1 MADVPSRRVS
11 WLWLTILVVALVFA
25 AGLAGIQWSIHVGV
39 RNASDLAVR
48 EYPAGDRVMAL
59 VAFVESEDQPMAA
72 RNRAV
77 WALGQ
82 LRDPRALSVLERHY
96 TGQACDHA
104 RGLCQH
110 ELKKAIDLLHG
121 RLASAR

>member
-1 MADVPSRRVS
+1 VADVPSRRVS
-11 WLWLTILVVALVFA
+11 WLWLTILVVALVLA
-25 AGLAGIQWSIHVGV
+25 AGLAGIQWSIHDGV
-39 RNASDLAVR
+39 RDASELAVR

-59 VAFVESEDQPMAA
+59 VAFVESEDQPMGA

-104 RGLCQH
+104 RGLCQY

-121 RLASAR
+121 RPASAR

>member
-1 MADVPSRRVS
+1 VAGDPSRRIS
-11 WLWLTILVVALVFA
+11 WLWLAILVVALVLV
-25 AGLAGIQWSIHVGV
+25 AGFAGIQWSIHIGV

-48 EYPAGDRVMAL
+48 AYPAGDRVMAL

-82 LRDPRALSVLERHY
+82 LRDPRALPVLERHY
-96 TGQACDHA
+96 TGSECDHA

-110 ELKKAIDLLHG
+110 ELKKAIDLL
-121 RLASAR
+121 RR